1 MKKKIIKV
9 KPKVKKKQEYNKSV
23 PTFMKNFKPPLVVV
37 KNEYGELEL
46 VNSETEDNFICPNY
60 NSRKV
65 FCSIP
70 GLHIYYYKCGNCK
83 KNR

>member
-9 KPKVKKKQEYNKSV
+9 KPKKKKQEYDKSV

-46 VNSETEDNFICPNY
+46 VSSGIKRIEDFFE
-60 NSRKV
+60 R
-65 FCSIP
+65 
-70 GLHIYYYKCGNCK
+70 
-83 KNR
+83 R